1 MGPWLELLNA
11 YMVESCPTA
20 TSLMRWPFIYD
31 GHFFK
36 IFFLGKTAVHF
47 FIKKNVVYTCLVF
60 SSVPFIGVATCFLKG
75 DAEYWQSVV
84 IVWKR
89 GKKL

>member
-11 YMVESCPTA
+11 YMVEPCPTA
-20 TSLMRWPFIYD
+20 TSLMRWPFYITAT
-31 GHFFK
+31 
-36 IFFLGKTAVHF
+36 FFLIPARQNGNTFCH
-47 FIKKNVVYTCLVF
+47 KKNVVYTCLVF